1 MPLNST
7 SEAAA
12 VGSSAVNTQ
21 FAPSTQGIPGRIVVI
36 ANYDDVGKTSIVQN
50 TLYPVLSPEAAGNL
64 FGFGFAAHRLVR
76 ALWRGSQG
84 VPTYVIPVDN
94 DAAGAAGDATVTITA
109 TSATAGNIYL
119 YISGDLVTVPVAKG
133 DDGDAIAI
141 TMAAKINAERELPC
155 TAAVN
160 GVTLNQ
166 VDITTKDLNIEAN
179 NNPIK
184 TNLVEGQETA
194 EGVSL
199 AIVQFTGGTGTM
211 LADMA
216 TALKVL
222 GEGDQQNADFYT
234 ELVHGFGD
242 DSAVLDDISEYNGEG
257 NDTVGNWSKTVHRP
271 FRTLCGDIV
280 AGSAGLTAA
289 KALGNGRKTLDRTNG
304 QISVPGSAN
313 NPNEIAATVLGLMA
327 RFNQDDPNR
336 NLNGTA
342 IPGVYGGVGTDDW
355 TRDYDSRNDAV
366 LSGISPTQV
375 VGGAVIIQNVLTFYH
390 PDSVSRASNGY
401 KSQFSISKIRY
412 VIHNNWVN
420 FNNER
425 WKGVTIVDDIT
436 KVGNAVAKLKVKDT
450 KAVLGELVAL
460 TQLYESDAV
469 IYQAQWTIDKLI
481 AEPTRIVLRA
491 GTDGWDINYPILL
504 SGEANIIDEKTEF
517 DTSVTILNQ

>member
-1 MPLNST
+1 
-7 SEAAA
+7 
-12 VGSSAVNTQ
+12 
-21 FAPSTQGIPGRIVVI
+21 VI
-36 ANYDDVGKTSIVQN
+36 ANYDDVGKTTITQN
-50 TLYPVLSPEAAGNL
+50 TVYPVLSPEAAGNL

-94 DAAGAAGDATVTITA
+94 DAAGAAATGTITYTA
-109 TSATAGNIYL
+109 TSATAGNVYL
-119 YISGDLVTVPVAKG
+119 YIAGDLVTIPVAKG
-133 DDGDAIAI
+133 DAATDIGD
-141 TMAAKINAERELPC
+141 TTETKVNADTNLPV
-155 TAAVN
+155 TAVN
-160 GVTLNQ
+160 ALGVVTF
-166 VDITTKDLNIEAN
+166 TAKDLNAESN
-179 NNPIK
+179 NIPIK
-184 TNLVEGQETA
+184 VNLVAGQETA
-194 EGVSL
+194 EGVTT
-199 AIVQFTGGTGTM
+199 AIVQMTGGLGTM
-211 LADMA
+211 LNDMA

-271 FRTLCGDIV
+271 FRTLCGDIL
-280 AGSAGLTAA
+280 ADAAGLTAA

-342 IPGVYGGVGTDDW
+342 IPGVFGGVGTDDW

-366 LSGISPTQV
+366 LAGISPTQV

-460 TQLYESDAV
+460 TGLYESDAV

-517 DTSVTILNQ
+517 GPDQAQRRIDEKNDGANQDG